1 MTLEI
6 DEKLQREILTLH
18 RKILSD
24 SPFGY
29 MQHISGDC
37 TNVVRKLGKM
47 ISDKGMTIKHECLH
61 CPNKDCDCIHCKYSK
76 K

>member
-6 DEKLQREILTLH
+6 DEILQREILTLH

-29 MQHISGDC
+29 MQDVSGYC
-37 TNVVRKLGKM
+37 FNVFRKLGKL
-47 ISDKGMTIKHECLH
+47 ISDKGITIKHECLR
-61 CPNKDCDCIHCKYSK
+61 CPNKDCDCIHCMYSK